1 MSKPS
6 GQKIDSLHVEMD
18 APGTL
23 RLDRTPRAIELLDGI
38 RKLIDVLETKGA
50 AISVE
55 AGVNANQMQAKQREK
70 KP

>member
-18 APGTL
+18 APRTL
-23 RLDRTPRAIELLDGI
+23 RLDRVPRAIELLDGI
-38 RKLIDVLETKGA
+38 RKLIDVLETKEA

-55 AGVNANQMQAKQREK
+55 AGVSANQM
-70 KP
+70 

>member
-1 MSKPS
+1 
-6 GQKIDSLHVEMD
+6 MD

-23 RLDRTPRAIELLDGI
+23 RLDRMPRAIELLDGI

-55 AGVNANQMQAKQREK
+55 AGVNANQM
-70 KP
+70 